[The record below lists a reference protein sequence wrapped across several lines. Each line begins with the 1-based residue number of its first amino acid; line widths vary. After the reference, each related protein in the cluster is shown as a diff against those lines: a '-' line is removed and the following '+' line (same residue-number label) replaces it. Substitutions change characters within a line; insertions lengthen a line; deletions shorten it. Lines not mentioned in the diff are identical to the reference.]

1 MTDLMPPVGDM
12 PGIVDCDVD
21 AFLAKLRAETT
32 FVTWIGLCAGAVL
45 WLWTPI
51 LTVYIPLPAVLLS
64 ANARDRH
71 INGLTATRIYLLRQA
86 IFLIKMYASMC
97 WGQHPSVRRRFN
109 VAAYPVDPGTFRTT

>member
-21 AFLAKLRAETT
+21 AFLVKLRAETT
-32 FVTWIGLCAGAVL
+32 FVTWIGLCAGATL
-45 WLWTPI
+45 WLWTPL